1 MEAQRTLEWY
11 RKRLGKF
18 TGSRIGDLMKTTRGG
33 DGFGECAMNY
43 IYQLSGER
51 MLNPLLFEDDEVFES
66 YLYQT
71 DISSKQMRWGA
82 EQEPDAR
89 RLYELKTGRRIVEVG
104 ACLHPTI
111 PNFAASPDGYYY
123 DEETGD
129 KGIIEIKSV
138 GVPTFARYRQRIK
151 GNDTLLSTEP
161 KYYWQIMAELMCVG
175 AHWCDFVVYNP
186 FSKPSMCVTRIYPDN
201 EAFDRI
207 TYRIARAEE
216 VISQIINT

>member
-18 TGSRIGDLMKTTRGG
+18 TGSRIGDLMKKSKTGN
-33 DGFGECAMNY
+33 GFSETAMSY
-43 IYQLSGER
+43 IYQIAGER
-51 MLNPLLFEDDEVFES
+51 MMNPSIVNDDYIFADYIS
-66 YLYQT
+66 QT
-71 DISSKQMRWGA
+71 EISSKQMRWGA

-123 DEETGD
+123 DEETSD

-138 GVPTFARYRQRIK
+138 GVPTFARYRHRIK
-151 GNDTLLSTEP
+151 DNDTLLATEP

-175 AHWCDFVVYNP
+175 AIWCDFVVYNP
-186 FSKPSMCVTRIYPDN
+186 FLVPSEFIVRIYPD
-201 EAFDRI
+201 EKDFSFMAKRI
-207 TYRIARAEE
+207 GEAEE
-216 VISQIINT
+216 IVQSIIK

>member
-33 DGFGECAMNY
+33 NGFGECAMSY
-43 IYQLSGER
+43 IYQVAGER

-66 YLYQT
+66 YIYQT
-71 DISSKQMRWGA
+71 DISSKQMRWGT
-82 EQEPDAR
+82 ENEPDAR
-89 RLYELKTGRRIVEVG
+89 NIYELKTGRRIVEVG
-104 ACLHPTI
+104 ACLHPAI
-111 PNFAASPDGYYY
+111 SNFAASPDGYYY

-138 GVPTFARYRQRIK
+138 GVPTFARYRHNIHD
-151 GNDTLLSTEP
+151 NETLLSTEP

-175 AHWCDFVVYNP
+175 AIWCDFVVYNP
-186 FSKPSMCVTRIYPDN
+186 FLVPSIFIVRIMPD
-201 EAFDRI
+201 EESFKQIAE
-207 TYRIARAEE
+207 RIAEAEK
-216 VISQIINT
+216 ILQSITKQ